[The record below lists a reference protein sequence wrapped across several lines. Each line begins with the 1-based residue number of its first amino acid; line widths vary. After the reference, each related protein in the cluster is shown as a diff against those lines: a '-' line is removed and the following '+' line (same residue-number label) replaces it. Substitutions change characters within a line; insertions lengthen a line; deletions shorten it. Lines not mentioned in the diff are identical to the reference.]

1 MDYFLQLKKAKKN
14 QSTGINVLKDIY
26 KLSKENIWL
35 EFINVTII
43 GLEERYLKHTFQN
56 LNQH

>member
-1 MDYFLQLKKAKKN
+1 MGYFLQLKKAKKT

-26 KLSKENIWL
+26 KRKL

-43 GLEERYLKHTFQN
+43 GLEERYLKHFSKLKST
-56 LNQH
+56 